1 MEKYITLNDIS
12 LNHLINNIKTEVK
25 PSLIQGVGVFAIRDI
40 EEGEQVFPKWEGET
54 GIYIIPTEVLSEIP
68 KSIIDLMDR
77 YFINYENEFKLIR
90 LFNGFNFISHTISF
104 CNSAY
109 PIRENENMNT
119 KGIALRNIKAGE
131 EILEWYNFNL
141 NLDNSK

>member
-1 MEKYITLNDIS
+1 MEKYITLNDTS

-25 PSLIQGVGVFAIRDI
+25 PSPIQGVGVFAIRDI

-54 GIYIIPTEVLSEIP
+54 GIYIIPNEVLSEIP
-68 KSIIDLMDR
+68 KCTIDLMDR

-109 PIRENENMNT
+109 PNRENENMNT